1 MYEGSC
7 EGCTLGD
14 SLSCITGA
22 DRISTL
28 GFTRLISICFYE
40 FDGGRRL
47 WCSTCSLQLHLP
59 RGIED
64 QAVFSALMLS
74 SLNDCH
80 GFGKIYRN
88 NFCINRK

>member
-14 SLSCITGA
+14 ILSFITGA
-22 DRISTL
+22 DRIPTL

-40 FDGGRRL
+40 SDGGRRP
-47 WCSTCSLQLHLP
+47 WSSTCSLQLYLP

-74 SLNDCH
+74 SLNDSC
-80 GFGKIYRN
+80 GFGKI
-88 NFCINRK
+88 